1 MSESS
6 SGVIFINPMQGDII
20 EHSNGSITFNGTH
33 YIDETDLAPSRHP
46 TKKYQQTESQRVNPT
61 QVEIIRHSNGTIT
74 PNDSHYSDET
84 DVAASRQPS
93 TKKHH
98 QPEPQRVH
106 IIWDLFAAASVLTFL
121 ADISSD
127 IAVSVLYCIDGSYLW
142 FSLTIGFVVLSSI
155 VMQVFS
161 AKWFYEDDEELTCGT
176 YLLHIFQLA
185 PLMR

>member
-6 SGVIFINPMQGDII
+6 SGVIFINPMQSDII
-20 EHSNGSITFNGTH
+20 KHSNGSITFNGK
-33 YIDETDLAPSRHP
+33 DETDLAPSRHRP

-61 QVEIIRHSNGTIT
+61 QVEIMRHSNGTIT

-84 DVAASRQPS
+84 DVAASREPS

-98 QPEPQRVH
+98 QSEPQRVH

-127 IAVSVLYCIDGSYLW
+127 IAVSVLYYIDGSYLW
-142 FSLTIGFVVLSSI
+142 FSLTIGFVILSSI

-161 AKWFYEDDEELTCGT
+161 AKWFYEDDEELTWGT
-176 YLLHIFQLA
+176 YLLHIFQLG